1 MNSANHTPPLF
12 KEHESKMA
20 LIPRVLQWLLKSA
33 MEMPV
38 LAQRRSLKHIIFI
51 VTIVLLLSLLLLRL
65 EHIMAEGADGVPQRY
80 TLI

>member
-1 MNSANHTPPLF
+1 
-12 KEHESKMA
+12 MA